1 MTNNY
6 TCTCMKPLLDLE
18 LPNFETDNVAI
29 IMGTFGGEREPNAE
43 ELDIHL
49 FSHRNINTL

>member
-1 MTNNY
+1 
-6 TCTCMKPLLDLE
+6 MKPLLDLE

-29 IMGTFGGEREPNAE
+29 IMGTFGGKREPNAE